1 MNAGVTDRLS
11 ARLQTARIG
20 FDSQPRPMMI
30 YNTMSGKKEPFRLMH
45 KNRLNIFVC
54 GPTVYDNSHIGH
66 ARTYIAFD
74 VVARY
79 LKYKGFSVFYLQNI
93 TDVDDKIIQRA
104 TELEIEPYVLARKFE
119 RRYLEDMQALGVT
132 NVNLYARATE
142 HIHEII
148 SQIQRLVGVRLR
160 LRDGDGRLLRRIQV
174 RGLRKA
180 VASDFGGGRTA
191 QDRARYNQEEPRR
204 FLFMEETR
212 RRS

>member
-1 MNAGVTDRLS
+1 
-11 ARLQTARIG
+11 
-20 FDSQPRPMMI
+20 MMI
-30 YNTMSGKKEPFRLMH
+30 YNTMSGKKEPFHPMH
-45 KNRLNIFVC
+45 ENRLNIFVC

-104 TELEIEPYVLARKFE
+104 TELEIEPSVLARKFE

-142 HIHEII
+142 HIPEIM
-148 SQIQRLVGVRLR
+148 SQIKRLVEYGFR
-160 LRDGDGRLLRRIQV
+160 LRD
-174 RGLRKA
+174 
-180 VASDFGGGRTA
+180 
-191 QDRARYNQEEPRR
+191 
-204 FLFMEETR
+204 
-212 RRS
+212 